1 VGDRDPVEAD
11 HHRHH
16 TPDIQNRIQQL
27 RSQLVELEQD
37 QVEWDF
43 GRAWDWVDLE
53 RIWPRDLE
61 RNRKSELYSI
71 KGWDIK
77 MWMIDGAQGEGEG
90 LGMRRLRRVVGW
102 EKCVELQVSEGQM

>member
-1 VGDRDPVEAD
+1 VEEAAEAD

-27 RSQLVELEQD
+27 QQQLVDLEQD

-43 GRAWDWVDLE
+43 GRAWDWEDLE

-61 RNRKSELYSI
+61 RNRRAELDSI
-71 KGWDIK
+71 KPWDMK
-77 MWMIDGAQGEGEG
+77 LWMIDGARGEGEG
-90 LGMRRLRRVVGW
+90 LGMTLRRVVGW
-102 EKCVELQVSEGQM
+102 EKCVGLQVSEGQM